1 MRVLTLAAELDAVGG
16 LERAQLQT
24 CIQLRN
30 RGHEI
35 ELLFTEPG
43 DLSDAWSEV
52 ATRAVRVGGYSLY
65 RGDPV
70 GTARAVGGVVRQI
83 RRLAPDVVY
92 FHHHRHALG
101 PALAGRP
108 SLCHMHLPPPPQD
121 SRQDRFALS
130 RVTEFVAVSQFTAG
144 QWTEHLG
151 LTEGRIKIVH
161 NGVDLSQFT
170 PADAAQRA
178 AVRESLGLPTD
189 RFLILFAARVGEP
202 KGVDVALE
210 AMRSLDADAFH
221 LAIAGE
227 PNAADFDGGLP
238 EGRRYEEELRRRF
251 AGLPVSWLGRLKD
264 TSALMA
270 AADLVVLPSR
280 FPDPMPLL
288 VLESMASGTP
298 IVASAVGGIPEMLT
312 GELAENLVAPGDPG
326 ALAQKIGALADWRAQ
341 RPQLSEL
348 GRATVETGYT
358 LQRMGDAVDGAVT
371 RAAGRG

>member
-1 MRVLTLAAELDAVGG
+1 MRILTLAAELDAVGG

-35 ELLFTEPG
+35 ELMFTEPG

-52 ATRAVRVGGYSLY
+52 ASRAVRVDGYSLY

-70 GTARAVGGVVRQI
+70 ATTRAVGRVVRQI

-108 SLCHMHLPPPPQD
+108 SVCHMHLPPPPQD

-130 RVTEFVAVSQFTAG
+130 RVTVFVAVSQFTAG
-144 QWTEHLG
+144 QWTEQLG
-151 LTEGRIKIVH
+151 LAPGRIEIVH

-170 PADAAQRA
+170 PADTAQRA
-178 AVRESLGLPTD
+178 AVRESVGLPSD

-210 AMRSLDADAFH
+210 AMRLLDAGTYH
-221 LAIAGE
+221 LALAGE
-227 PNAADFDGGLP
+227 SNPADFAGSAARGQAF
-238 EGRRYEEELRRRF
+238 EAELRRRYD
-251 AGLPVSWLGRLKD
+251 GLPVSWLGRLKD
-264 TSALMA
+264 TSALIA

-312 GELAENLVAPGDPG
+312 GELAANLVPSGDPA
-326 ALAQKIGALADWRAQ
+326 ALAQRIVALMDWR
-341 RPQLSEL
+341 SEQPRL
-348 GRATVETGYT
+348 AEIGRRAVERGYT
-358 LQRMGDAVDGAVT
+358 LGRMGDGVQAAVA
-371 RAAGRG
+371 RAAGAR

>member
-1 MRVLTLAAELDAVGG
+1 MRILTLAAELDAVGG

-30 RGHEI
+30 RGHQI

-52 ATRAVRVGGYSLY
+52 ASRSVRVGGYSLY

-108 SLCHMHLPPPPQD
+108 SVCHMHLPPPPQD

-130 RVTEFVAVSQFTAG
+130 RVTGFVAVSQFTAR
-144 QWTEHLG
+144 QWTEQLG
-151 LTEGRIKIVH
+151 LAPGRIQIVH
-161 NGVDLSQFT
+161 NGVDLSQFS

-202 KGVDVALE
+202 KGIDVALE
-210 AMRSLDADAFH
+210 AMRSLDAGTFH

-227 PNAADFDGGLP
+227 SNPADFGGSAERGRAFEAELH
-238 EGRRYEEELRRRF
+238 RRYDGLR
-251 AGLPVSWLGRLKD
+251 VSWLGRLKD

-298 IVASAVGGIPEMLT
+298 IVASDVGGIPEMLT
-312 GELAENLVAPGDPG
+312 GELAANLVPSGDPD
-326 ALAQKIGALADWRAQ
+326 ALAQRIVALVDWR
-341 RPQLSEL
+341 SEQPRL
-348 GRATVETGYT
+348 AEIGRRAVEGEYT
-358 LQRMGDAVDGAVT
+358 LERMGDGVQAAIT
-371 RAAGRG
+371 RAAEAR